1 MPINKNLLNKIT
13 SKTKIY
19 LAIIAILLVVICIY
33 EPKFIVPSVI
43 FMVLLLTYAF
53 WTNGKKKDE
62 FFKHIQELTL
72 DVDSAAKNTLINS
85 PFPLIILQTD
95 GNIIWKNGKFVK
107 EFANIDISTYLEE
120 ISKEVKQE
128 VANQEGKKTI
138 RRQMDIGEEAYLVI
152 GEFVRSKQ
160 KEEKQYV
167 LTLYFIKNTEHM
179 QIEKKYND
187 SKTCVGIIM
196 IDNYEEIIQRISGE
210 SKPQVSA
217 NVEQEIYNWASTT
230 GGLVVKRD
238 RDNFVFIFERQFLKQ
253 MEEEK
258 FNILDKVKE
267 IEIEGKLQ
275 LTLSIAIT
283 DEGESIYEKYQ
294 TALSGIDIALGRG
307 GDQAVVRKDVNYHF
321 FGGRAKEVEKRTKVK
336 ARIIAHAL
344 EELMLESKDVIIMG
358 HVNGD
363 IDSMGSSLGLYRLA
377 KSLGKEAHIVSV
389 TSDITLANFI
399 ENLKKDEE
407 YQEALIDKEQA
418 IEKASSETL
427 LLIVD
432 THRKSYVEVPE
443 LLEATEKIV
452 VIDHHRKSTEFIE
465 TPTLLF
471 HEVYASSTAELVIEI
486 LQYAKQDVSLK
497 DIEIEGLYA
506 GIMVDTKNFT
516 FKTGVRTFEAAA
528 YLRRLGVDIIK
539 VKKWFQFDL
548 ENYNIISD
556 IIRKTEII
564 EDSIGIGVYEEKDK
578 NAGIICAKAADELL
592 TISNITASFVIGNVG
607 DKICISGRSIG
618 DINVQVV
625 LEKLRWRR
633 PHYSCRSS
641 A

>member
-1 MPINKNLLNKIT
+1 MPLNKNILNKIT

-19 LAIIAILLVVICIY
+19 LVIIALLLVLICIY
-33 EPKFIVPSVI
+33 DSRFILPALI
-43 FMVLLLTYAF
+43 FMAILILYAF

-95 GNIIWKNGKFVK
+95 GNVIWKNGKFIK
-107 EFANIDISTYLEE
+107 EFINIDINSYLDE

-128 VANQEGKKTI
+128 IAEKDGKKTI
-138 RRQMDIGEEAYLVI
+138 SKQMNIGEESYLVI

-167 LTLYFIKNTEHM
+167 LTLYFIKNTEHKQM
-179 QIEKKYND
+179 EKKYND
-187 SKTCVGIIM
+187 SRPCVGIIM
-196 IDNYEEIIQRISGE
+196 IDNYEEIVQRISNE
-210 SKPQVSA
+210 SKPLVSA
-217 NVEQEIYNWASTT
+217 NVEQEIYNWVSTT
-230 GGLVVKRD
+230 GGLVVKKD
-238 RDNFVFIFERQFLKQ
+238 RDNFVFIFERQYLKQ
-253 MEEEK
+253 MEDEK

-283 DEGESIYEKYQ
+283 DEGVSIYEKYQ
-294 TALSGIDIALGRG
+294 NALAGIDIALGRG
-307 GDQAVVRKDVNYHF
+307 GDQVVVRRNGNYHF

-344 EELMLESKDVIIMG
+344 EELMIESKNVIIMG
-358 HVNGD
+358 HANGD

-377 KSLGKEAHIVSV
+377 KSLGKEANIVSV
-389 TSDITLANFI
+389 TSDITLSNFI
-399 ENLKKDEE
+399 DNLKTDEE
-407 YQEALIDKEQA
+407 YQEALVNKEQA
-418 IEKASSETL
+418 IEKTSSETL

-432 THRKSYVEVPE
+432 THRKSYVEIPE

-486 LQYAKQDVSLK
+486 LQYAKKEVNLK
-497 DIEIEGLYA
+497 DAEIEGLYA

-548 ENYNIISD
+548 DNYNIISD

-564 EDSIGIGVYEEKDK
+564 HESIGIGVYEEKNK
-578 NAGIICAKAADELL
+578 NAGIICAKTADELL

-625 LEKLRWRR
+625 LEKLRWWRT
-633 PHYSCRSS
+633 HYCCRSTT
-641 A
+641 

>member
-1 MPINKNLLNKIT
+1 MPLNKNILNKIT

-19 LAIIAILLVVICIY
+19 LVIIALLLVLICIY
-33 EPKFIVPSVI
+33 DSRFILPALI
-43 FMVLLLTYAF
+43 FMAILILYAF

-95 GNIIWKNGKFVK
+95 GNVIWKNGKFIK
-107 EFANIDISTYLEE
+107 EFINIDINSYLDE

-128 VANQEGKKTI
+128 IAEKDGKKTI
-138 RRQMDIGEEAYLVI
+138 SKQMNIGEESYLVI

-167 LTLYFIKNTEHM
+167 LTLYFIKNTEHKQM
-179 QIEKKYND
+179 EKKYND
-187 SKTCVGIIM
+187 SRTCVGIIM
-196 IDNYEEIIQRISGE
+196 IDNYEEIVQRISNE
-210 SKPQVSA
+210 SKPLVSA
-217 NVEQEIYNWASTT
+217 NVEQEIYNWVSTT
-230 GGLVVKRD
+230 GGLVVKKD
-238 RDNFVFIFERQFLKQ
+238 RDNFVFIFERQYLKQ
-253 MEEEK
+253 MEDEK

-283 DEGESIYEKYQ
+283 DEGVSIYEKYQ
-294 TALSGIDIALGRG
+294 NALAGIDIALGRG
-307 GDQAVVRKDVNYHF
+307 GDQVVVRRNGNYHF

-344 EELMLESKDVIIMG
+344 EELMIESKNVIIMG
-358 HVNGD
+358 HANGD

-377 KSLGKEAHIVSV
+377 KSLGKEANIVSV
-389 TSDITLANFI
+389 TSDITLSNFI
-399 ENLKKDEE
+399 DNLKIDEE
-407 YQEALIDKEQA
+407 YQEALVNKEQA
-418 IEKASSETL
+418 IEKTSSETL

-432 THRKSYVEVPE
+432 THRKSYVEIPE

-486 LQYAKQDVSLK
+486 LQYAKKEVNLK
-497 DIEIEGLYA
+497 DAEIEGLYA

-548 ENYNIISD
+548 DNYNIISD

-564 EDSIGIGVYEEKDK
+564 HESIGIGVYEEKNK
-578 NAGIICAKAADELL
+578 NAGIICAKTADELL

-618 DINVQVV
+618 DINVQVI
-625 LEKLRWRR
+625 LEKLRWWRT
-633 PHYSCRSS
+633 HYCCRSTT
-641 A
+641 

>member
-1 MPINKNLLNKIT
+1 MPLNKNILNKIT

-19 LAIIAILLVVICIY
+19 LVIIALLLVLICIY
-33 EPKFIVPSVI
+33 DSRFILPALI
-43 FMVLLLTYAF
+43 FMAILILYAF

-95 GNIIWKNGKFVK
+95 GNVIWKNGKFIK
-107 EFANIDISTYLEE
+107 EFINIDINSYLDE

-128 VANQEGKKTI
+128 IAEKDGKKTI
-138 RRQMDIGEEAYLVI
+138 SKQMNIGEESYLVI
-152 GEFVRSKQ
+152 GEFVRNKQ

-167 LTLYFIKNTEHM
+167 LTLYFIKNTEHKQM
-179 QIEKKYND
+179 EKKYND
-187 SKTCVGIIM
+187 SRTCVGIIM
-196 IDNYEEIIQRISGE
+196 IDNYEEIVQRISNE
-210 SKPQVSA
+210 SKPLVSA
-217 NVEQEIYNWASTT
+217 NVEQEIYNWVSTT
-230 GGLVVKRD
+230 GGLVVKKD
-238 RDNFVFIFERQFLKQ
+238 RDNFVFIFERQYLKQ
-253 MEEEK
+253 MEDEK

-275 LTLSIAIT
+275 LTLSISIT
-283 DEGESIYEKYQ
+283 DEGVSIYEKYQ
-294 TALSGIDIALGRG
+294 NALAGIDIALGRG
-307 GDQAVVRKDVNYHF
+307 GDQVVVRRNGNYHF

-344 EELMLESKDVIIMG
+344 EELMIESKNVIIMG
-358 HVNGD
+358 HANGD

-377 KSLGKEAHIVSV
+377 KSLGKEANIVSV
-389 TSDITLANFI
+389 TSDITLSNFI
-399 ENLKKDEE
+399 DNLKTDEE
-407 YQEALIDKEQA
+407 YQEALVNKEQA
-418 IEKASSETL
+418 IEKTSSETL

-432 THRKSYVEVPE
+432 THRKSYVEIPE

-486 LQYAKQDVSLK
+486 LQYAKKEVNLK
-497 DIEIEGLYA
+497 DAEIEGLYA

-548 ENYNIISD
+548 DNYNIISD

-564 EDSIGIGVYEEKDK
+564 HESIGIGVYEEKNK
-578 NAGIICAKAADELL
+578 NAGIICAKTADELL

-625 LEKLRWRR
+625 LEKLRWWRA
-633 PHYSCRSS
+633 HYCCRSTT
-641 A
+641 

>member
-1 MPINKNLLNKIT
+1 MPLNKNILNKIT

-19 LAIIAILLVVICIY
+19 LVIIALLLVLICIY
-33 EPKFIVPSVI
+33 DSRFILPALI
-43 FMVLLLTYAF
+43 FMAILILYAF

-95 GNIIWKNGKFVK
+95 GNVIWKNGKFIK
-107 EFANIDISTYLEE
+107 EFINIDINSYLDE

-128 VANQEGKKTI
+128 IAEKDGKKTI
-138 RRQMDIGEEAYLVI
+138 SKQMNIGEESYLVI

-167 LTLYFIKNTEHM
+167 LTLYFIKNTEHKQM
-179 QIEKKYND
+179 EKKYND
-187 SKTCVGIIM
+187 SRTCVGIIM
-196 IDNYEEIIQRISGE
+196 IDNYEEIVQRISNE
-210 SKPQVSA
+210 SKPLVSA
-217 NVEQEIYNWASTT
+217 NVEQEIYNWVSTT
-230 GGLVVKRD
+230 GGLVVKKD
-238 RDNFVFIFERQFLKQ
+238 RDNFVFIFERQYLKQ
-253 MEEEK
+253 MEDEK

-275 LTLSIAIT
+275 LTLSISIT
-283 DEGESIYEKYQ
+283 DEGVSIYEKYQ
-294 TALSGIDIALGRG
+294 NALAGIDIALGRG
-307 GDQAVVRKDVNYHF
+307 GDQVVVRRNGNYHF

-344 EELMLESKDVIIMG
+344 EELMIESKNVIIMG
-358 HVNGD
+358 HANGD

-377 KSLGKEAHIVSV
+377 KSLGKEANIVSV
-389 TSDITLANFI
+389 TSDITLSNFI
-399 ENLKKDEE
+399 DNLKTDEE
-407 YQEALIDKEQA
+407 YQEALVNKEQA
-418 IEKASSETL
+418 IEKTSSETL

-432 THRKSYVEVPE
+432 THRKSYVEIPE

-486 LQYAKQDVSLK
+486 LQYAKKEVNLK
-497 DIEIEGLYA
+497 DAEIEGLYA

-548 ENYNIISD
+548 DNYNIISD

-564 EDSIGIGVYEEKDK
+564 HESIGIGVYEEKNK
-578 NAGIICAKAADELL
+578 NAGIICAKTADELL

-625 LEKLRWRR
+625 LEKLRWWRA
-633 PHYSCRSS
+633 HYCCRSTT
-641 A
+641 

>member
-1 MPINKNLLNKIT
+1 MPLNKNILNKIT

-19 LAIIAILLVVICIY
+19 LVIIALLLVLICIY
-33 EPKFIVPSVI
+33 DSRFILPALI
-43 FMVLLLTYAF
+43 FMAILILYAF

-95 GNIIWKNGKFVK
+95 GNVIWKNGKFIK
-107 EFANIDISTYLEE
+107 EFINIDINSYLDE

-128 VANQEGKKTI
+128 IAEKDGKKTI
-138 RRQMDIGEEAYLVI
+138 SKQMNIGEESYLVI

-167 LTLYFIKNTEHM
+167 LTLYFIKNTEHKQM
-179 QIEKKYND
+179 EKKYND
-187 SKTCVGIIM
+187 SRTCVGIIM
-196 IDNYEEIIQRISGE
+196 IDNYEEIVQRISNE
-210 SKPQVSA
+210 SKPLVSA
-217 NVEQEIYNWASTT
+217 NVEQEIYNWVSTT
-230 GGLVVKRD
+230 GGLVVKKD
-238 RDNFVFIFERQFLKQ
+238 RDNFVFIFERQYLKQ
-253 MEEEK
+253 MEDEK

-283 DEGESIYEKYQ
+283 DEGVSIYEKYQ
-294 TALSGIDIALGRG
+294 NALAGIDIALGRG
-307 GDQAVVRKDVNYHF
+307 GDQVVVRRNGNYHF

-344 EELMLESKDVIIMG
+344 EELMIESKNVIIMG
-358 HVNGD
+358 HANGD

-377 KSLGKEAHIVSV
+377 KSLGKEANIVSV
-389 TSDITLANFI
+389 TSDITLSNFI
-399 ENLKKDEE
+399 DNLKTDEE
-407 YQEALIDKEQA
+407 YQEALVNKEQA
-418 IEKASSETL
+418 IEKTSSETL

-432 THRKSYVEVPE
+432 THRKSYVEIPE

-486 LQYAKQDVSLK
+486 LQYAKKEVNLK
-497 DIEIEGLYA
+497 DAEIEGLYA

-548 ENYNIISD
+548 DNYNIISD

-564 EDSIGIGVYEEKDK
+564 HESIGIGVYEEKNK
-578 NAGIICAKAADELL
+578 NAGIICAKTADELL

-625 LEKLRWRR
+625 LEKLRWWRA
-633 PHYSCRSS
+633 HYCCRSTT
-641 A
+641 